1 MAHDEFTIHLVSSAS
16 MNIFPDNTLANFK
29 NFLSQEINLEDDW
42 RVAISEIIFPA
53 NLYNVTDSL
62 VKIYRKQNIGKRIA
76 ETIQDGLSGNTI
88 SRKYRGESVKI
99 KKGSYDTVESLI
111 EELKNST
118 KLDLTAK
125 VDPITGILNMTFVE
139 KDEGITFLTPQ
150 IPSILGFDGVKD
162 MYGIHIGYKM
172 NLGHEFGIMTDNTHD
187 GNYPVDLSAGTEL
200 MFIYLDIIEH
210 QLLGDTKSPL
220 LRVIDTNR
228 RVKNGSVCNIE
239 PNHRKVFS
247 NLEYKKI
254 LVKNIQT
261 IQVEL
266 RTETGNFVPFAGT
279 GKVVIT
285 LTFKKFFE

>member
-16 MNIFPDNTLANFK
+16 MNIFPDNTLAKFK

-99 KKGSYDTVESLI
+99 KKEPYETVESLI

-139 KDEGITFLTPQ
+139 KDEGITFD
-150 IPSILGFDGVKD
+150 SS
-162 MYGIHIGYKM
+162 
-172 NLGHEFGIMTDNTHD
+172 N
-187 GNYPVDLSAGTEL
+187 SR
-200 MFIYLDIIEH
+200 
-210 QLLGDTKSPL
+210 DTW
-220 LRVIDTNR
+220 I
-228 RVKNGSVCNIE
+228 
-239 PNHRKVFS
+239 
-247 NLEYKKI
+247 
-254 LVKNIQT
+254 
-261 IQVEL
+261 
-266 RTETGNFVPFAGT
+266 
-279 GKVVIT
+279 
-285 LTFKKFFE
+285 